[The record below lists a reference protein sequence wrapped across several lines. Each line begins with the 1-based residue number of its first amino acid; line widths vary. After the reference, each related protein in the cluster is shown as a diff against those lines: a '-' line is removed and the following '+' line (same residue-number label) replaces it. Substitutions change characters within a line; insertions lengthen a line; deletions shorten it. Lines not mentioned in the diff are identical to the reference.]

1 MMHFIVRYPDYVP
14 GTLDLSCEQF
24 EADARMAMA
33 VKLYELRR
41 ISSSVAA
48 EMANVDRA
56 TFLLNLHLFDA
67 SVRDV
72 TDDELLA
79 DLKNNPR

>member
-1 MMHFIVRYPDYVP
+1 MHFLVKYPEHVP
-14 GTLDLSCEQF
+14 GTLQLSCEEF

-41 ISSSVAA
+41 ISSGVAA
-48 EMANVDRA
+48 KMANVDRGS
-56 TFLLNLHLFDA
+56 FLLNLHLYNA
-67 SVRDV
+67 SVHDV

-79 DLKNNPR
+79 DLKKGS